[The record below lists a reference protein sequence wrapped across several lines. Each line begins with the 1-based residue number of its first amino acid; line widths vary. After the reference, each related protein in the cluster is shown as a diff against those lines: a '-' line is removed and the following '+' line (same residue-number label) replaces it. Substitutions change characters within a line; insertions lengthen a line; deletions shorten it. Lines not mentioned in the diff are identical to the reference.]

1 MAPLSVPGIIE
12 VDVDE
17 LRAHLVEETSE
28 ALALADEL
36 AFAVETGE
44 PVAACQR
51 AAANYRQARNRM
63 RTLRN
68 LIRIEDG
75 NR

>member
-1 MAPLSVPGIIE
+1 MAPLSVPGLVDSIPE

-28 ALALADEL
+28 ALRLADEL
-36 AFAVETGE
+36 AFTVETGE
-44 PVAACQR
+44 RV
-51 AAANYRQARNRM
+51 AANYRQARNRM

>member
-1 MAPLSVPGIIE
+1 MAPLVDSIL
-12 VDVDE
+12 DVDE

-28 ALALADEL
+28 ALGLADEL

-44 PVAACQR
+44 DGPACQR
-51 AAANYRQARNRM
+51 VAANYRQARNRM

-68 LIRIEDG
+68 LIRTEDG